1 MSIHKPENKEE
12 WRRLLPHVRTAAAET
27 GEVIAVLDHGG
38 RQGLASGSN
47 HDAALRA
54 LRRKLFG
61 ARRRSGERPWLKL
74 CKPCN
79 RRAVDMG
86 ERQYTEGVSLCAECA
101 AAIDAYNKAI
111 RDHHARRARN
121 RRKVRRRRR
130 R

>member
-1 MSIHKPENKEE
+1 MSIHAPRNKEA
-12 WRRLLPHVRTAAAET
+12 WRALLRHIITSTAET
-27 GEVIAVLDHGG
+27 GEVIALVDHGE
-38 RQGLASGSN
+38 RKGLASGSN

-79 RRAVDMG
+79 RRAVDLG
-86 ERQYTEGVSLCAECA
+86 PLQYSDGVELCSDCA
-101 AAIDAYNKAI
+101 AAVDAYNKAI

-121 RRKVRRRRR
+121 KQKARRRRR
-130 R
+130 